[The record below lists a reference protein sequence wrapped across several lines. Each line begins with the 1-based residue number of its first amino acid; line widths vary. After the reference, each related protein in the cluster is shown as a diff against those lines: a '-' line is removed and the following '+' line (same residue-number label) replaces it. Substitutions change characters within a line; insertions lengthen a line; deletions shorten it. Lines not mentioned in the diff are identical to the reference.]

1 MKFIKENFDRSTDLE
16 RRIANYRANSHK
28 IISES
33 LDPKLVELAK
43 KYGVQVEKFN
53 DNIRVLGK
61 NSDINSFYKEY
72 LKFTGLDSDDP
83 SPELD
88 EDVKKLPNGK
98 WANVGKD
105 GKADSG
111 KFKTKEEAD
120 AQRKAMFANGYK
132 ESIKEPLSYED
143 TKKILK
149 DKISKFPKG
158 ALSRANIRDIL
169 VADCNYSTKDANDFV
184 SKFGVSGVRTLVG
197 ESLEESVMDPL
208 DKNETKKL
216 EDYFKKNYPEEYEDA
231 EIKTVWSVS
240 FIDNK
245 TPPMYF
251 NNELKLK
258 DYIKR
263 NKVAI
268 SSAYKGKNK
277 VIVLNGGKSSDD
289 IKYIP
294 IETPEVLWDNPKYD
308 NKLKIESLEES
319 VDESSTDEDKY
330 KIWVF
335 DKELNAWES
344 WGNTDKPYVY
354 PELAAAFGER
364 IKVLPLGVFPKVEE
378 CLTEDVEIEIET
390 KDEPKVEVEDSDE
403 HSIENVPDMPQTDC
417 KMTIATLLN
426 PLIKDELEAI
436 DGYNS
441 TVATIRSMM
450 EDETTDKSIDY
461 EGIIAVIS
469 EITNE
474 ENLHIGQ
481 LEKLL
486 ETVSPNAK
494 SIDDGKDEATEQL
507 EETSNN
513 EEEEVE
519 VEESTEKEETKV
531 ED

>member
-1 MKFIKENFDRSTDLE
+1 MKFIKENFDRSIDLE

-43 KYGVQVEKFN
+43 KYGVQVEEFN

-72 LKFTGLDSDDP
+72 LKFTGLDSDNP

-105 GKADSG
+105 GKANSG
-111 KFKTKEEAD
+111 KFDTKKEAD

-132 ESIKEPLSYED
+132 
-143 TKKILK
+143 
-149 DKISKFPKG
+149 
-158 ALSRANIRDIL
+158 
-169 VADCNYSTKDANDFV
+169 
-184 SKFGVSGVRTLVG
+184 G
-197 ESLEESVMDPL
+197 ESLEE
-208 DKNETKKL
+208 
-216 EDYFKKNYPEEYEDA
+216 
-231 EIKTVWSVS
+231 KT
-240 FIDNK
+240 
-245 TPPMYF
+245 
-251 NNELKLK
+251 
-258 DYIKR
+258 
-263 NKVAI
+263 
-268 SSAYKGKNK
+268 
-277 VIVLNGGKSSDD
+277 
-289 IKYIP
+289 
-294 IETPEVLWDNPKYD
+294 
-308 NKLKIESLEES
+308 
-319 VDESSTDEDKY
+319 
-330 KIWVF
+330 
-335 DKELNAWES
+335 
-344 WGNTDKPYVY
+344 
-354 PELAAAFGER
+354 
-364 IKVLPLGVFPKVEE
+364 EE

-390 KDEPKVEVEDSDE
+390 KDKPKVEVEDSDE

-441 TVATIRSMM
+441 TVVTIRSMM

-507 EETSNN
+507 EETSNK
-513 EEEEVE
+513 EEEEIKT
-519 VEESTEKEETKV
+519 EEKV
-531 ED
+531 ETEE

>member
-197 ESLEESVMDPL
+197 ESLEESV
-208 DKNETKKL
+208 
-216 EDYFKKNYPEEYEDA
+216 
-231 EIKTVWSVS
+231 
-240 FIDNK
+240 
-245 TPPMYF
+245 
-251 NNELKLK
+251 
-258 DYIKR
+258 
-263 NKVAI
+263 
-268 SSAYKGKNK
+268 
-277 VIVLNGGKSSDD
+277 
-289 IKYIP
+289 
-294 IETPEVLWDNPKYD
+294 
-308 NKLKIESLEES
+308 
-319 VDESSTDEDKY
+319 DESSTDEDKY

-403 HSIENVPDMPQTDC
+403 HSMENVPDMPQTDC

-507 EETSNN
+507 EETSNK
-513 EEEEVE
+513 EEEE
-519 VEESTEKEETKV
+519 KV
-531 ED
+531 ETEE

>member
-1 MKFIKENFDRSTDLE
+1 MKFIKENFDRSIDLE

-28 IISES
+28 VLSES

-43 KYGVQVEKFN
+43 KYDVQVEEFN

-83 SPELD
+83 SSELD

-111 KFKTKEEAD
+111 KFKTKKEAD

-132 ESIKEPLSYED
+132 
-143 TKKILK
+143 
-149 DKISKFPKG
+149 
-158 ALSRANIRDIL
+158 
-169 VADCNYSTKDANDFV
+169 
-184 SKFGVSGVRTLVG
+184 G
-197 ESLEESVMDPL
+197 ESLKEKTEESL
-208 DKNETKKL
+208 
-216 EDYFKKNYPEEYEDA
+216 YPEY
-231 EIKTVWSVS
+231 VS
-240 FIDNK
+240 
-245 TPPMYF
+245 YQ
-251 NNELKLK
+251 
-258 DYIKR
+258 
-263 NKVAI
+263 
-268 SSAYKGKNK
+268 GKK
-277 VIVLNGGKSSDD
+277 MRVQGIRPDGKYALS
-289 IKYIP
+289 
-294 IETPEVLWDNPKYD
+294 EPKYSGLD
-308 NKLKIESLEES
+308 ITNHPEYLIDVDKDEVEPLKEK
-319 VDESSTDEDKY
+319 T
-330 KIWVF
+330 
-335 DKELNAWES
+335 
-344 WGNTDKPYVY
+344 
-354 PELAAAFGER
+354 
-364 IKVLPLGVFPKVEE
+364 EE

-403 HSIENVPDMPQTDC
+403 HSVENVPDMPQTDC

-507 EETSNN
+507 EETSNK
-513 EEEEVE
+513 EEEEE
-519 VEESTEKEETKV
+519 IETEEKV
-531 ED
+531 ETEE

>member
-43 KYGVQVEKFN
+43 KYGVQVEEFN

-61 NSDINSFYKEY
+61 NSNINSFYKEY

-111 KFKTKEEAD
+111 KFKTKKEAD
-120 AQRKAMFANGYK
+120 AQRKAMFTNGYK
-132 ESIKEPLSYED
+132 
-143 TKKILK
+143 
-149 DKISKFPKG
+149 
-158 ALSRANIRDIL
+158 
-169 VADCNYSTKDANDFV
+169 
-184 SKFGVSGVRTLVG
+184 G
-197 ESLEESVMDPL
+197 ESLEEKTEDSLHPEYVSYQGKKMRVQGIRPDGKYALSEPKYSGL
-208 DKNETKKL
+208 DITNHPEYLIDVDKDEVEALGECVVNESYLREASHIIPKEFKRKVL
-216 EDYFKKNYPEEYEDA
+216 IVEDEASIECVLS
-231 EIKTVWSVS
+231 TVINTTS
-240 FIDNK
+240 N
-245 TPPMYF
+245 T
-251 NNELKLK
+251 
-258 DYIKR
+258 
-263 NKVAI
+263 
-268 SSAYKGKNK
+268 
-277 VIVLNGGKSSDD
+277 LNGGSEERSVGFRTITDS
-289 IKYIP
+289 IP
-294 IETPEVLWDNPKYD
+294 ASFAV
-308 NKLKIESLEES
+308 SFF
-319 VDESSTDEDKY
+319 DEDKQKEFY
-330 KIWVF
+330 ESIPKKF
-335 DKELNAWES
+335 DSVKQFIDYLVDIYNSYPRTSA
-344 WGNTDKPYVY
+344 PYNIRNI
-354 PELAAAFGER
+354 A
-364 IKVLPLGVFPKVEE
+364 KDLGYNDEIETLEECVHSEIEEGEE

-403 HSIENVPDMPQTDC
+403 HSIKNVPDMPQTDC

-507 EETSNN
+507 EETSDN
-513 EEEEVE
+513 EEEVE